1 MMKPNGYKERL
12 EEMEGHRRE
21 FSAQEICEAFAKS
34 TAEEMNDADSVG
46 EGIIV
51 MMASASI
58 TRRAVHKLFP
68 ELDKEKEELSN
79 DNRREE

>member
-1 MMKPNGYKERL
+1 MMKPNGYKEWL

-34 TAEEMNDADSVG
+34 AAEELHDVDSVC
-46 EGIIV
+46 EGIV
-51 MMASASI
+51 MVMASASI

-68 ELDKEKEELSN
+68 ELDKEKEELPN
-79 DNRREE
+79 DNGREE